1 MSVSAPEPMRR
12 IRSWSRSVPCGEPH
26 VGHHALVLVV
36 VGVEDEAPQRVGRPA
51 LRRRNAGDDRL
62 EDLED
67 PRSLLGRREEHLLAR
82 DRENVLQ
89 LLDDDVRLGRGE
101 VDLVDDRDDHEIVA
115 QREMD
120 VGQRLGLDP
129 LGGIDHED
137 RALAGLQAAAD
148 LVAEVDVTGRVDQVE
163 AVEQAVGR
171 RVLQAHGARLDRD
184 ALLALKVHGV
194 EDLARHLPGIDR
206 VGELEEPVRERGL
219 AVVDV
224 GDDREVAQAILG
236 DGHERGL
243 YGTDGPG
250 PAGARPGRPGV
261 SICYHSPSRC
271 CGVLSRRAALARPSI
286 SSTLPRGT
294 TEQWLTLPAAGPARG
309 RHPGRSGFARRSGA
323 PPSTAP
329 APPRPRPSSPR
340 PSRSPR
346 ASWKAMRPP
355 RSPRRSRRSTGPPR
369 PARSTRTPPPVASRG
384 LPGT

>member
-1 MSVSAPEPMRR
+1 MVAERPR
-12 IRSWSRSVPCGEPH
+12 GEPH

-36 VGVEDEAPQRVGRPA
+36 VGVEDEAAQRVGRPA

-67 PRSLLGRREEHLLAR
+67 PRPLLGRCEEHLLAR
-82 DRENVLQ
+82 DREDVLQ
-89 LLDDDVRLGRGE
+89 LLDDDVGLGRGE
-101 VDLVDDRDDHEIVA
+101 VDLVDDRDDHEVLA

-137 RALAGLQAAAD
+137 RALAGLQAAAH

-163 AVEQAVGR
+163 AVEEAVGR
-171 RVLQAHGARLDRD
+171 GVLQAHGAGLDRD
-184 ALLALKVHGV
+184 PLLALQVHGV
-194 EDLARHLPGIDR
+194 QDLARHLPGIDR

-219 AVVDV
+219 AVIDV
-224 GDDREVAQAILG
+224 GNDREVAQAILGMSGGMYGRTG

-243 YGTDGPG
+243 YGTDAG
-250 PAGARPGRPGV
+250 PAGTRPDRPDV
-261 SICYHSPSRC
+261 PICYHSPSRR
-271 CGVLSRRAALARPSI
+271 CGVLSRCAALTRPSI
-286 SSTLPRGT
+286 PPTLPRGP

-309 RHPGRSGFARRSGA
+309 RHPGRSGFARLSGA

-340 PSRSPR
+340 PSRSPP
-346 ASWKAMRPP
+346 ASSKAMRTP

-369 PARSTRTPPPVASRG
+369 PARSTRTPPPGASRG